1 MVAYLLTMS
10 GAAFNE
16 LFKAE
21 VVIPG
26 FGGRSLKTIILMAN
40 PSPVITSNRRN
51 VGINFF
57 KEVSVKKYTAIGII
71 TKKVIPVSFDIR
83 ARKKLIPPKTNDIID
98 FDELYLSSDHIEIN
112 PNRKQRISSRLF
124 ILFTTSV

>member
-1 MVAYLLTMS
+1 MVAYLLIMS

-16 LFKAE
+16 LFKTE

-26 FGGRSLKTIILMAN
+26 FGGRPLKTIILMIN
-40 PSPVITSNRRN
+40 PSPVITSNRRK
-51 VGINFF
+51 VGINFL
-57 KEVSVKKYTAIGII
+57 KEVSVKKYTAIGMI

-83 ARKKLIPPKTNDIID
+83 ARKKLIPPKTNDNID
-98 FDELYLSSDHIEIN
+98 FDELYFKSDHIEIN